1 MGACGTERTGRTL
14 KRHWGREDYVKR
26 AGAALAV
33 LWLTSACTTTAPV
46 DSDFPA
52 PAISELPLTIGLQYS
67 EEFKN
72 YVYRDEIPGE
82 PGWVVIMGSAN
93 TTMFD
98 QVVGGMFEDA
108 VPLEGSGPPSVRV
121 DGVDAIIEPELESY
135 EFAIPTEWGTN
146 NFTVWITYRMNMY
159 RPDGSLIASWPVR
172 AYGESRFHF
181 FNKDESLADATT
193 MAIRDAGAYLA
204 LYFSEEPKVR
214 EWLREEGSRIAA
226 NKRRSR
232 GVVKRR

>member
-1 MGACGTERTGRTL
+1 M
-14 KRHWGREDYVKR
+14 
-26 AGAALAV
+26 
-33 LWLTSACTTTAPV
+33 
-46 DSDFPA
+46 
-52 PAISELPLTIGLQYS
+52 PLTIGLRYS
-67 EEFKN
+67 EEFRN

-98 QVVGGMFEDA
+98 KVLGGMFEESVSLD
-108 VPLEGSGPPSVRV
+108 GSGPPTDPVG
-121 DGVDAIIEPELESY
+121 GVDAIIEPELESY
-135 EFAIPTEWGTN
+135 EFAIPTEWGTE

-172 AYGESRFHF
+172 AYGESRFQF

-193 MAIRDAGAYLA
+193 MAIRDAGAYVA

-214 EWLREEGSRIAA
+214 EWLREEAA
-226 NKRRSR
+226 QIMAKKRRSR

>member
-1 MGACGTERTGRTL
+1 
-14 KRHWGREDYVKR
+14 
-26 AGAALAV
+26 
-33 LWLTSACTTTAPV
+33 V
-46 DSDFPA
+46 DSDFPD
-52 PAISELPLTIGLQYS
+52 PIVSTLPLKIGLQYS
-67 EEFKN
+67 EEFRN

-98 QVVGGMFEDA
+98 KVVGGMFDES
-108 VPLEGSGPPSVRV
+108 VTLEGSGPPR
-121 DGVDAIIEPELESY
+121 DILADVDAIIEPELESY

-172 AYGESRFHF
+172 AYGESRFQF

-204 LYFSEEPKVR
+204 LYFKEEPQVR
-214 EWLREEGSRIAA
+214 EWLREEAAQIIAK
-226 NKRRSR
+226 KRRAR

>member
-1 MGACGTERTGRTL
+1 M
-14 KRHWGREDYVKR
+14 HNVKR
-26 AGAALAV
+26 AGAVAAALSLV
-33 LWLTSACTTTAPV
+33 SACTTTAPV
-46 DSDFPA
+46 DSDFPD
-52 PAISELPLTIGLQYS
+52 PAVSPLPLTVGLQYS
-67 EEFKN
+67 EEFRN
-72 YVYRDEIPGE
+72 YVYRDQIPGE

-98 QVVGGMFEDA
+98 KVLGGMFSES
-108 VPLEGSGPPSVRV
+108 VPLTGSGPPPARIEDV
-121 DGVDAIIEPELESY
+121 DVIIEPELESY

-159 RPDGSLIASWPVR
+159 RSDGSLIASWPVR
-172 AYGESRFHF
+172 AYGESRFQF

-204 LYFSEEPKVR
+204 LYFAEEPKVR
-214 EWLREEGSRIAA
+214 EWLREEGAQIAA
-226 NKRRSR
+226 KKRRAR

>member
-1 MGACGTERTGRTL
+1 MN
-14 KRHWGREDYVKR
+14 YVKR
-26 AGAALAV
+26 AGAAVAGVAL
-33 LWLTSACTTTAPV
+33 LGGCTTTAPV
-46 DSDFPA
+46 NSNFPD
-52 PAISELPLTIGLQYS
+52 PIISTLPLKIGLQYS
-67 EEFKN
+67 EEFRN
-72 YVYRDEIPGE
+72 YVYRDQIPGE

-98 QVVGGMFEDA
+98 KVIGGMFDEA
-108 VPLEGSGPPSVRV
+108 VILEGSGPPQVDV

-172 AYGESRFHF
+172 AYGESRFQF

-204 LYFSEEPKVR
+204 LYFQEEPQVR
-214 EWLREEGSRIAA
+214 EWLREEAAQIIAK
-226 NKRRSR
+226 KRRAR